1 MNVMARRIITA
12 IVGIAILIPFIIF
25 SYTWSILIFTT
36 LVSAIAVWEIVS
48 CVGHNKKW
56 YVLAPSFLVS
66 IAVQVLTRILSVD
79 AYLTTVLLT
88 YLGYLVLMMTLAVF
102 SKGRF
107 KLSDATQIGTM
118 VVYQSFGFA
127 ALVLLRDMED
137 GIFLFLLAFLIPW
150 VCDAMAY
157 FVGVFFGKHKMIP
170 DVSPKKTVEGAIGG
184 IVGVVVSAAIFGL
197 VMQFGFGK
205 TPNYIMLV
213 TISLIGGFVSQW
225 GDLIA
230 SLLKREYSI
239 KDYGKLFPG
248 HGGIMDRF
256 DSMIAVS
263 IFVYIVCRAFV
274 TSPLF
279 INYVS
284 CV

>member
-1 MNVMARRIITA
+1 MARRIITA
-12 IVGIAILIPFIIF
+12 LVGIALLIPFIIF
-25 SYTWSILIFTT
+25 SGTWPILIFTT

-56 YVLAPSFLVS
+56 YILVPSFLVS

-88 YLGYLVLMMTLAVF
+88 YLGFSVLIMTEAVF
-102 SKGRF
+102 SKGSF
-107 KLSDATQIGTM
+107 KLSEATQIGMM
-118 VVYQSFGFA
+118 VIYQSFGFA
-127 ALVLLRDMED
+127 ALVLLRDFDENN
-137 GIFLFLLAFLIPW
+137 GLYLFLLAFLIPW
-150 VCDAMAY
+150 VCDAAAY

-170 DVSPKKTVEGAIGG
+170 DVSPKKTVEGAVGG
-184 IVGVVVSAAIFGL
+184 IVGVVISAVIFGI
-197 VMQFGFGK
+197 VMQYGFGRM
-205 TPNYIMLV
+205 PNYIMLI

-263 IFVYIVCRAFV
+263 IFVYIVCRVFEAY
-274 TSPLF
+274 PLF
-279 INYVS
+279 S
-284 CV
+284 

>member
-1 MNVMARRIITA
+1 MARRIITSL
-12 IVGIAILIPFIIF
+12 VGIALLIPFIIF
-25 SYTWSILIFTT
+25 SRTWPILIFTT
-36 LVSAIAVWEIVS
+36 LVSTIAVWEIVS
-48 CVGHNKKW
+48 CVGHSKKW
-56 YVLAPSFLVS
+56 YVLIPSFLVS

-88 YLGYLVLMMTLAVF
+88 YLGFSVLIMTAAVF
-102 SKGRF
+102 SKGSF
-107 KLSDATQIGTM
+107 KLFEATQIGTM
-118 VVYQSFGFA
+118 VIYQSFGFA
-127 ALVLLRDMED
+127 SLVLLRDMND
-137 GIFLFLLAFLIPW
+137 GLYLFLLAFVIPW
-150 VCDAMAY
+150 VCDAAAY

-170 DVSPKKTVEGAIGG
+170 DVSPKKTVEGAVGG
-184 IVGVVVSAAIFGL
+184 IVGVVISAVIFGL
-197 VMQFGFGK
+197 IMQYGFGK
-205 TPNYIMLV
+205 TPNYLMLI
-213 TISLIGGFVSQW
+213 TISIIGGFVSQW

-274 TSPLF
+274 SYPLF
-279 INYVS
+279 S
-284 CV
+284 